1 MPLTPE
7 LTYATLL
14 VVQTLHL
21 LHHRVAK
28 RHISFAEVISA
39 GVLCIPPASGFIP
52 PVLLMGMHG
61 VLIAVQMIGSVFIQR
76 LSPDWDQSASTRLG

>member
-21 LHHRVAK
+21 LHHRVVK

-39 GVLCIPPASGFIP
+39 GVLCIPPASGSIP

-61 VLIAVQMIGSVFIQR
+61 VLIAVQVIGSVFIQR